1 MKRCKIR
8 VTMAAVIA
16 LLLAT
21 AAAAMPQTLV
31 AVGRTVGI
39 RLETD
44 GILVAELEPG
54 GPAEQAGL
62 RSGDVIETVNGTEI
76 TSCEQFQS
84 MLQSCDGSPLDLA
97 IERNGKDA
105 AVTVAPTRG
114 AADVDL
120 AQGPCVII
128 GRCSDV
134 IVEDSDYT
142 IKGANINLNTDSD
155 GHGVNDLQSLVLL
168 PVESGEI
175 LPSSVVEVRKG
186 VRGTPGLLKGAF
198 DTSTTL
204 GTVERNT
211 DHGIFGQCSGQ
222 LGGMPLPVATAEEIQ
237 TGKATILSNVQNTNV
252 VAYAVEITRLDPTDR
267 SGRNLVLTIT
277 DDRLLQTTGGIVQ
290 GMSGSPIV
298 QNGKLIGAVTHVLI
312 DDPSRGYGIFIENML
327 AAGDNL
333 Q

>member
-8 VTMAAVIA
+8 VTMAAVMA

-114 AADVDL
+114 AAGCHLGVSVRDSM
-120 AQGPCVII
+120 AGI
-128 GRCSDV
+128 GTVTYYDPV
-134 IVEDSDYT
+134 T
-142 IKGANINLNTDSD
+142 GAYGAL

-327 AAGDNL
+327 AAGDT
-333 Q
+333 QQ